1 MPFTDFRLRIVLT
14 GGGTGGHLFPALALA
29 EEFKARDK
37 DCEILFIGSDAG
49 IEKDVVPKYGYAL
62 ELMDIEGLKG
72 KGLYNKVSA
81 GLKAAKAVFAA
92 KKILKPFRPDGVIGT
107 GGYSSGPVV
116 LAARLLGIK
125 TAILEQNTMPGLTNR
140 LLGRL
145 VDRIYVAF
153 EQSKKKF
160 PGGRVILAGNPVRK
174 EILEIANCKHVPASI
189 KQGLQ
194 IANCKFTIL
203 IYGGSQGA
211 KAINTAFL
219 DALEYL
225 ADIRDSIRIIHQTG
239 DADYITVKET
249 YERKGIKA
257 DVYRFIDDMAEAYSQ
272 ADMVICRAGATSI
285 AEITVLG
292 IASILIP
299 YPFAAN
305 NHQEINARC
314 LSDKGAAI
322 MMRQGEI
329 IGDALAVLIERFY
342 ENPDELKKIRENAK
356 ALGRPN
362 AAKEIAESLT
372 RLIRGRM

>member
-1 MPFTDFRLRIVLT
+1 MPFTDFRLRIVLA

-37 DCEILFIGSDAG
+37 DCEILFIGSAAG
-49 IEKDVVPKYGYAL
+49 IEKDVIPKYGYAL
-62 ELMDIEGLKG
+62 EFIDVEGLKG
-72 KGLYNKVSA
+72 KGLQNKASA

-92 KKILKPFRPDGVIGT
+92 KKILKQFRPHGVIGT

-153 EQSKKKF
+153 EQTKKKF

-174 EILEIANCKHVPASI
+174 EILNAGVRG
-189 KQGLQ
+189 QGSGG
-194 IANCKFTIL
+194 KDKRFTIL
-203 IYGGSQGA
+203 VFGGSQGA

-225 ADIRDSIRIIHQTG
+225 VDIRDNIRIIHQAG
-239 DADYITVKET
+239 DADYTTVKET
-249 YERKGIKA
+249 YERKCIKA
-257 DVYRFIDDMAEAYSQ
+257 DVYRFIDNMADAYSQ

-285 AEITVLG
+285 AEITVMG

-299 YPFAAN
+299 YTFAAN

-314 LSDKGAAI
+314 LADKGAAI
-322 MMRQGEI
+322 MMKQGEI
-329 IGDALAVLIERFY
+329 IGDALAVLIKRFY
-342 ENPDELKKIRENAK
+342 KSPDELKKIRENAK
-356 ALGRPN
+356 AFGMPG
-362 AAKEIAESLT
+362 AAKEIVESLT
-372 RLIRGRM
+372 RLIRGRV